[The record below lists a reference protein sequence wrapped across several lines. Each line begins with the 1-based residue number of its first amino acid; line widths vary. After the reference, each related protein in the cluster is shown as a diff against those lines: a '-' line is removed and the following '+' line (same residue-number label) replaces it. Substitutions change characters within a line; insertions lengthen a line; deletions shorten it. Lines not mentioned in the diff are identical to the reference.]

1 MRTPSSRMVPGASFS
16 QFESEEGRPGRYG
29 RSGSVSLTPRVD
41 LGFYGGYLG
50 LQSHG
55 GAPGSG
61 ARRASIASL
70 SDSIVASEDVDGD
83 PNATYIWGTNL
94 TVSRVMSRFNA
105 FIKGFEEEDTGE
117 QKYMKLLIES
127 RRRGEVS
134 YNIDAQHIFAFDPT
148 LYQWCVFLR
157 AVTARVLS
165 ATRFDGL
172 TRASRLVLPGLRSQ
186 DARVSGRDGPDL
198 RLPVGP
204 DYLRGGGCH
213 RPRVVGRAPAD
224 ARVQSE
230 EHQGH
235 QGP

>member
-148 LYQWCVFLR
+148 LYQWCVCVSSRGDR
-157 AVTARVLS
+157 ACSLPRDSTSCFFARGPRVLS
-165 ATRFDGL
+165 AT
-172 TRASRLVLPGLRSQ
+172 
-186 DARVSGRDGPDL
+186 
-198 RLPVGP
+198 
-204 DYLRGGGCH
+204 
-213 RPRVVGRAPAD
+213 
-224 ARVQSE
+224 
-230 EHQGH
+230 
-235 QGP
+235 